1 MPDLE
6 TLVREVRPEPDPTW
20 TARMDA
26 RAAAHFPS
34 KPPRWKQAL
43 QTTRDHML
51 AIGAVATVS
60 TALFAVVMVGV
71 NYEGGGD
78 EEPASGSTMSAD
90 VPASEELSEDSMGSS
105 GAAPTAEEKSAPT
118 RSGADS
124 DFSDESAQPS
134 TPAAAAPP
142 TRDRAVISSA
152 ELMLSTTPDKVAG
165 VNDRAI
171 QVVDA
176 LGGYVET
183 SSVSTSGRNASATLT
198 VKIPSAKLDEGIA
211 RLSRLAHVKSR
222 TQQAQDVTDQ
232 RSALEAAVRD
242 ARADRDGLRA
252 RLAKATTDK
261 DRTRLRAQLDRATR
275 RVTQRQRRV
284 AELNHEVSYAS
295 VELAIEGDRRSGA
308 GAPPAGRW
316 TPGDAIGDAV
326 RVLEVIA
333 GVLVIALAVVLPIVV
348 IGILAALAGRVVTRR
363 RRERALEM
371 A

>member
-60 TALFAVVMVGV
+60 TALFAVVMIGV
-71 NYEGGGD
+71 NSEGGGD
-78 EEPASGSTMSAD
+78 AEPASGGGTTASMEQPT
-90 VPASEELSEDSMGSS
+90 SEESAGTS
-105 GAAPTAEEKSAPT
+105 GDADLDAVEKQAAPT
-118 RSGADS
+118 RSGAAIT
-124 DFSDESAQPS
+124 DFSEESAQPS
-134 TPAAAAPP
+134 TPSAAAPP

-198 VKIPSAKLDEGIA
+198 VKIPSARLDEGIA

-232 RSALEAAVRD
+232 RSALEASVRD
-242 ARADRDGLRA
+242 ARADRNGLRA

-261 DRTRLRAQLDRATR
+261 ERSRLRGLLDRASR
-275 RVTQRQRRV
+275 RVTARERRV
-284 AELNHEVSYAS
+284 ASLGREVSFAT
-295 VELAIEGDRRSGA
+295 VALAIEGERRA
-308 GAPPAGRW
+308 AAAPPEGRW
-316 TPGDAIGDAV
+316 TPGDALGDAL
-326 RVLEVIA
+326 RVLEVSA
-333 GVLVIALAVVLPIVV
+333 GVLMIVLAVLVPLGLVA
-348 IGILAALAGRVVTRR
+348 LLAGLGSRVIVRR
-363 RRERALEM
+363 RREQALES